1 MKICINFE
9 EDFNEKEN
17 IFFIKNLFEL
27 SDIYI
32 FEKKNVIDAYDKI
45 FSYEESEHESDHKNI
60 IKIAEMISE
69 WR

>member
-32 FEKKNVIDAYDKI
+32 FEKK
-45 FSYEESEHESDHKNI
+45 
-60 IKIAEMISE
+60 M
-69 WR
+69 